1 MFILHCP
8 TLAWI
13 LLLRMAEEETV
24 PATGISIQIPSA
36 LPEYSEVTLLE
47 IVQAICDETNDDR
60 EVVET
65 VRHLLSSGQ
74 VRLCGNFRHAAPI
87 TFR

>member
-1 MFILHCP
+1 M
-8 TLAWI
+8 
-13 LLLRMAEEETV
+13 
-24 PATGISIQIPSA
+24 PATSLPIQSLFA
-36 LPEYSEVTLLE
+36 SQEYAELTLLE
-47 IVQAICDETNDDR
+47 LVQTICDETNDDR

-74 VRLCGNFRHAAPI
+74 VRLCGNFRYSSPS

>member
-1 MFILHCP
+1 M
-8 TLAWI
+8 
-13 LLLRMAEEETV
+13 
-24 PATGISIQIPSA
+24 PATGLSIEILSA
-36 LPEYSEVTLLE
+36 LPEYPEVTLLE
-47 IVQAICDETNDDR
+47 VVQAICNETNDDH

-74 VRLCGNFRHAAPI
+74 VRLCGNFRYASPS

>member
-1 MFILHCP
+1 
-8 TLAWI
+8 
-13 LLLRMAEEETV
+13 MAEEETV
-24 PATGISIQIPSA
+24 PATGISIQIPST

-74 VRLCGNFRHAAPI
+74 VRLCGNFRYSTPS

>member
-1 MFILHCP
+1 M
-8 TLAWI
+8 
-13 LLLRMAEEETV
+13 
-24 PATGISIQIPSA
+24 PATGLSIQSLSA
-36 LPEYSEVTLLE
+36 YPECSEVTLLE
-47 IVQAICDETNDDR
+47 LVQAICNETSDDH

-74 VRLCGNFRHAAPI
+74 VRLCGNFRYSTPS

>member
-1 MFILHCP
+1 M
-8 TLAWI
+8 
-13 LLLRMAEEETV
+13 
-24 PATGISIQIPSA
+24 PATGLPIQIPSA
-36 LPEYSEVTLLE
+36 SPAYSEVTLLE
-47 IVQAICDETNDDR
+47 LVQAICAETNDDH

-74 VRLCGNFRHAAPI
+74 VRLCGNFRYSTPS

>member
-1 MFILHCP
+1 M
-8 TLAWI
+8 
-13 LLLRMAEEETV
+13 
-24 PATGISIQIPSA
+24 PAIGFSIQIPSA
-36 LPEYSEVTLLE
+36 TPEYSEVTLLE
-47 IVQAICDETNDDR
+47 LVQAICNETNDDR

-74 VRLCGNFRHAAPI
+74 VRLNGNFHYSAPS

>member
-1 MFILHCP
+1 V
-8 TLAWI
+8 
-13 LLLRMAEEETV
+13 REETMS
-24 PATGISIQIPSA
+24 ATGLSIQILSA

-47 IVQAICDETNDDR
+47 VVRAICDETNDDR

-74 VRLCGNFRHAAPI
+74 VRLRGNFRYATPSI
-87 TFR
+87 FR

>member
-1 MFILHCP
+1 M
-8 TLAWI
+8 
-13 LLLRMAEEETV
+13 
-24 PATGISIQIPSA
+24 PATGLPIQIPSA
-36 LPEYSEVTLLE
+36 VPEYCEVTLLE
-47 IVQAICDETNDDR
+47 LVQAICDETSDDR

-74 VRLCGNFRHAAPI
+74 VRLCGNFRYSTPS